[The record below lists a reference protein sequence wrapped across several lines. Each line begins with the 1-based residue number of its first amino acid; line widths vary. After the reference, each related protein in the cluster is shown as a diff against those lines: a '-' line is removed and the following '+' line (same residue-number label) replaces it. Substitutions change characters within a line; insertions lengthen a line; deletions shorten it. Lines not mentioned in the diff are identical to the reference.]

1 MDNDSFN
8 RRMELINVLVIHILF
23 LGFNLNNLNQNE
35 YFFFNAL
42 TLNTCC
48 IIIWYLIKDKS

>member
-1 MDNDSFN
+1 MGNDSFN

-35 YFFFNAL
+35 YFFFQ
-42 TLNTCC
+42 CSD
-48 IIIWYLIKDKS
+48 IKNLLYYNMVSN